1 MTEDRARRLKRCL
14 DELLG
19 CYDNARGGAHPKAAR
34 EFEKVFGALE
44 KVGGEVGENK
54 RRRTGARTWKDHTN
68 NTMYID

>member
-34 EFEKVFGALE
+34 EFEKVFGARE
-44 KVGGEVGENK
+44 G
-54 RRRTGARTWKDHTN
+54 RW
-68 NTMYID
+68 